1 MLSKIV
7 AKLIMLLLPSEKWYK
22 AAFIMSKYYAY
33 IIGPPSER
41 AENSFRKTQSIKL
54 DTLLSRMGS
63 DANPPH
69 IFPIPV
75 RGNGEEILKKSRPNV
90 LLVCSLHFPLVLV
103 GGMRYILKSGLMPD
117 AILVRSLPKYND
129 DGYMH
134 IFGTSARI
142 PTILIDSTV
151 LIKVR
156 GILRRGGIVI
166 VLVDEN
172 LSAGNYSPNVFR
184 LAEKL
189 NSDMIYSLVK
199 LQSNGCIDVN
209 MFEFPKAAS
218 AEEDSVALKINT
230 LSEQVTNLL
239 NHK

>member
-1 MLSKIV
+1 MLSTIV
-7 AKLIMLLLPSEKWYK
+7 AKLIMLLLPADKWYK

-33 IIGPPSER
+33 VTGPPDER
-41 AENSFRKTQSIKL
+41 SKNSFRKTQSVKL
-54 DTLLSRMGS
+54 DTLLFTMASG
-63 DANPPH
+63 AKPPL

-75 RGNGEEILKKSRPNV
+75 RGKGEALLMKSRPNG
-90 LLVCSLHFPLVLV
+90 LLICSVHIPLVIIA
-103 GGMRYILKSGLMPD
+103 MRYLVELGLIPD
-117 AILVRSLPKYND
+117 AILVKSLPKYND
-129 DGYMH
+129 DGYIH

-156 GILRRGGIVI
+156 GILRRGGIVV

-189 NSDMIYSLVK
+189 NSDMVYSLVK
-199 LQSNGCIDVN
+199 LQPNGSIEAT
-209 MFEFPKAAS
+209 MFEFPDAAS
-218 AEEDSVALKINT
+218 AEEDGVALKINA

>member
-1 MLSKIV
+1 MLSTIV
-7 AKLIMLLLPSEKWYK
+7 AKLIMLLFPAKKWYK

-33 IIGPPSER
+33 IMGPPEER
-41 AENSFRKTQSIKL
+41 SKNSFRKTQSVKL
-54 DTLLSRMGS
+54 DTLLFTMGS
-63 DANPPH
+63 GAKTPLV
-69 IFPIPV
+69 FPIPV
-75 RGNGEEILKKSRPNV
+75 RIRGEELLTKNRPNG
-90 LLVCSLHFPLVLV
+90 LLICSVHIPLVIIAMRGLV
-103 GGMRYILKSGLMPD
+103 ELGVLPD
-117 AILVRSLPKYND
+117 AILVKSLPNYSD
-129 DGYMH
+129 DGYIH

-156 GILRRGGIVI
+156 GILRRGGTVI

-199 LQSNGCIDVN
+199 LQPNGSIEAN
-209 MFEFPKAAS
+209 ILEFPNAVS
-218 AEEDSVALKINT
+218 AEEDGVALKINA